1 VLLLPRG
8 RGRVVDSRYLQ
19 DHAATRGF
27 TLGRPVRATPTPDGS
42 AVLFLRAQARVAR
55 LSLYELDVASGV
67 TRELLTPEQLLAG
80 AEEQLSPEE
89 KAHRER
95 MRVSFGG
102 LTGFQLSDDGAILL
116 VTLSGRLYTVRRADG
131 SVREL
136 ATGRGTLL
144 DPRLAPDGRRV
155 AYVLDHDLYV
165 FDLERGVETRL
176 TTGGS
181 EQLTHGLAEF
191 VAQEEMRR
199 FSGYWWSPDSQWIA
213 YEEADASGVEIWRV
227 ADPAHPEQPVLDCY
241 FPRPGK
247 ANAKVRLG
255 VISARGGPTRWIE
268 WGVERYP
275 YLAAVGWRENAPLTL
290 TVQTR
295 EQEELL
301 LLAADPATGATT
313 PLRVERDAA
322 WVNLFPGMPNWLEDG
337 SGFLWI
343 SERDGGPQLELRSRD
358 GKLVRVLV
366 PPDAGLQAVVDVDA
380 PSGHVVYRA
389 SPDPAQAQLFR
400 VSLDGGAAVPLTHE
414 TGLHAATFARDHSVY
429 VHSYSGPDAMT
440 RVVVRRGDGSLAGE
454 LPSVAEEPPFL
465 PNVELAHVGPGPG
478 FCAAVV
484 RPRSFSPG
492 KRYPVLVDVYGG
504 PTVNVVVDA
513 MGRWLMD
520 QWLADQ
526 GFIVVSIDGRGT
538 PGRGRDWERAIAGEF
553 GTVPL
558 ADQVAGLEALGER
571 FPELDLE
578 RVGIV
583 GFSFGGYLAALA
595 VLKRPDRFKAAVAGM
610 PVADFRD
617 SDTHYTER
625 YLGLPEK
632 NPRAYEESSLLTYA
646 AHLER
651 PLLLVHG
658 TADDNVFF
666 RHTLR
671 LADALFRAGQEFEL
685 LPLFGTTHMVPD
697 PVMREQL
704 WSRIARFF
712 QRHL

>member
-1 VLLLPRG
+1 
-8 RGRVVDSRYLQ
+8 VDSRYLQ

-27 TLGRPVRATPTPDGS
+27 TLGRPIRATPTPDGS
-42 AVLFLRAQARVAR
+42 AVLFLRAQPRVPR

-80 AEEQLSPEE
+80 ADEQLSPEE

-116 VTLSGRLYTVRRADG
+116 VTLSGRLYTIPRADG

-136 ATGRGTLL
+136 ATGPGTLL
-144 DPRLAPDGRRV
+144 DPKLAPDGRRV

-165 FDLERGVETRL
+165 FDLERGEEARL
-176 TTGGS
+176 TAGGS
-181 EQLTHGLAEF
+181 EQLTRGLAEF
-191 VAQEEMRR
+191 VAQEEMGR

-213 YEEADASGVEIWRV
+213 YEEADASEVEIWHL
-227 ADPAHPEQPVLDCY
+227 ADPSHPEQPVRNCY
-241 FPRPGK
+241 FPRPGR
-247 ANAKVRLG
+247 ANVKVRLG
-255 VISARGGPTRWIE
+255 VISVHGGQTQWMK
-268 WGVERYP
+268 WDAGRYP
-275 YLAAVGWRENAPLTL
+275 YLAAVDWQENAPLTL

-295 EQEELL
+295 KQEELL

-313 PLRVERDAA
+313 PLLVERDAA
-322 WVNLFPGMPNWLEDG
+322 WVNLFPGMPKWLEDG
-337 SGFLWI
+337 RGFVWI
-343 SERDGGPQLELRSRD
+343 SERDGAPQLELRSRD
-358 GKLVRVLV
+358 GELVRLLV
-366 PPDAGLQAVVDVDA
+366 PPDAGLQGVVDLDA
-380 PSGHVVYRA
+380 GSGHVVYRA
-389 SPDPAQAQLFR
+389 SSDPTQAQLFR
-400 VSLDGGAAVPLTHE
+400 VSLEGGAAVSLTHE
-414 TGLHAATFARDHSVY
+414 TGLHGATFARNLSIY
-429 VHSYSGPDAMT
+429 VHSHSGPDAMT
-440 RVVVRRGDGSLAGE
+440 RAVARRADGGLLGE
-454 LPSVAEEPPFL
+454 LPSVAEEPPFV
-465 PNVELAHVGPGPG
+465 PNVELVRVGEGPG
-478 FCAAVV
+478 FYAGVV
-484 RPRSFSPG
+484 RPRRFSPE

-504 PTVNVVVDA
+504 PTVNVVVAA

-526 GFIVVSIDGRGT
+526 GFIVVAIDGRGT
-538 PGRGRDWERAIAGEF
+538 PRRGRDWERSIAGEF

-558 ADQVAGLEALGER
+558 ADQVAGLDALGQR
-571 FPELDLE
+571 FPELDLD

-595 VLKRPDRFKAAVAGM
+595 ALKCSDRFKAAVAGM
-610 PVADFRD
+610 PAADFRD
-617 SDTHYTER
+617 CTTHYTER
-625 YLGLPEK
+625 YLGLPET
-632 NPRAYEESSLLTYA
+632 NPRAYDESSLLTHA
-646 AHLER
+646 ARLER

-685 LPLFGTTHMVPD
+685 LPLSGTTHMVPD
-697 PVMREQL
+697 PVVRQQL